1 MDGPPY
7 TFANSGTYAA
17 DAPIEII
24 KHEGRM
30 TASTRIITRGNELR
44 DAIIRV
50 QQAGESVGLIPTMG
64 SLHAGHLSL
73 VDTSMAEC
81 DRTVV
86 TIFVNPT
93 QFGAGEDYDL
103 YPRTMENDLAVLR
116 ERGCWLVFAP
126 TVEEIYPAGH
136 ETIVDVGSISKPLE
150 GVARPKHFFGV
161 ATVVLKLLNLAPVDR
176 AYFGQKDYQQTLVV
190 RKLVSDLNVP
200 TDIRVCPIVR
210 ESDGLA
216 MSSRNAYLT
225 PDQRLQARVLSQ
237 ALFHAQQ
244 QIEAGQVE
252 AGKIRDQ
259 IAKELGKAENVEL
272 EYVSLVAKGTVDEV
286 ARIDGPT
293 MIVLAA
299 RVGSTRLI
307 DNCQIG

>member
-1 MDGPPY
+1 
-7 TFANSGTYAA
+7 
-17 DAPIEII
+17 
-24 KHEGRM
+24 M
-30 TASTRIITRGNELR
+30 TTSTRIITRGAELR
-44 DAIIRV
+44 EAITRV
-50 QQAGESVGLIPTMG
+50 QQSGESVGMIPTMG

-93 QFGAGEDYDL
+93 QFGPREDYDE
-103 YPRTMENDLAVLR
+103 YPRTMEKDLAMLR

-126 TVEEIYPAGH
+126 TVEEMYPAGH

-150 GVARPKHFFGV
+150 GAARPKHFFGV

-216 MSSRNAYLT
+216 MSSRNAYIT
-225 PDQRLQARVLSQ
+225 PEQRRQARVLSQ
-237 ALFHAQQ
+237 ALFAAQK
-244 QIEAGQVE
+244 EADAGQVD
-252 AGKIRDQ
+252 AGKLREQ
-259 IAKELGKAENVEL
+259 IVQQLQAADEVEV
-272 EYVSLVAKGTVDEV
+272 EYVSLVARGTVDEV
-286 ARIDGPT
+286 SRIDGPT
-293 MIVLAA
+293 VIVLAA

>member
-1 MDGPPY
+1 
-7 TFANSGTYAA
+7 
-17 DAPIEII
+17 
-24 KHEGRM
+24 M
-30 TASTRIITRGNELR
+30 TTSTRIITRGIELR
-44 DAIIRV
+44 EAIVRV
-50 QQAGESVGLIPTMG
+50 QQSGESVGLIPTMG

-93 QFGAGEDYDL
+93 QFGPREDYDQ
-103 YPRTMENDLAVLR
+103 YPRTMEKDLAMLR

-126 TVEEIYPAGH
+126 TVEEMYPAGH

-150 GVARPKHFFGV
+150 GAARPRHFFGV

-210 ESDGLA
+210 EPDGLA
-216 MSSRNAYLT
+216 MSSRNSYFT
-225 PDQRLQARVLSQ
+225 PDQRRQARVLSQ
-237 ALFHAQQ
+237 ALVHARKQVD
-244 QIEAGQVE
+244 AGQVD
-252 AGKIRDQ
+252 AGRLREEIVKQLQAADEV
-259 IAKELGKAENVEL
+259 KV
-272 EYVSLVAKGTVDEV
+272 EYVSLVARGTVDEV
-286 ARIDGPT
+286 SRIDGPIV
-293 MIVLAA
+293 IVLAA
-299 RVGSTRLI
+299 RIGSTRLI